1 MYFFRFKKADSSF
14 FAGTTCIYWTVDFFH
29 YDTSNITRRAG
40 TIFWPATKSFV
51 SLKRQV
57 IALGNTHISPLWRH
71 HWRAGAMVHIQLLR
85 NLVSFRIMW
94 TVFFGVRHSITLVS
108 VLMASVFIL
117 RSLWCSKWNLF
128 ANSYSK
134 MFSSPPLAIPL
145 PCQIFIGQKKKM
157 KWKKNQKDDMQCYE
171 RKKKAVTEDQWQGF
185 QISCYLI
192 RINLLESSPVLK
204 LEMGSWPF
212 TGTNTPPPGP
222 PLRYKTWKE

>member
-1 MYFFRFKKADSSF
+1 MHLLDS
-14 FAGTTCIYWTVDFFH
+14 GFFH

-57 IALGNTHISPLWRH
+57 IASGNTHISPLWRH

-108 VLMASVFIL
+108 ILMASVFIL

-145 PCQIFIGQKKKM
+145 PCQIFIGQKEKM

-171 RKKKAVTEDQWQGF
+171 RKKK
-185 QISCYLI
+185 L
-192 RINLLESSPVLK
+192 
-204 LEMGSWPF
+204 
-212 TGTNTPPPGP
+212 
-222 PLRYKTWKE
+222 